1 MGTFTMHIDTTIVR
15 VAPPNIATSPHPSF
29 SWLQWVIDDYV
40 AALAALP
47 LDAGSVAD
55 LVAPAGPREPV

>member
-29 SWLQWVIDDYV
+29 SWLQWVIDD
-40 AALAALP
+40 
-47 LDAGSVAD
+47 
-55 LVAPAGPREPV
+55 